1 MTDASLSGGSL
12 LLDVTV
18 PVLTGP
24 LGLLARGL
32 LGLSDFGALL
42 RQAAVGDAR
51 RDPGHETVRV
61 RLDPGEGVGGMTKL
75 GLVEFANDEGRV
87 RVTVPGPWASVLAR
101 HGWTTARTLDEG
113 GNVVAQVWFEPA
125 AGQRVEVPL
134 PGLPDRRLAVGF
146 AGRG

>member
-1 MTDASLSGGSL
+1 MTDAALSSSSL

-24 LGLLARGL
+24 LGMIARGL

-42 RQAAVGDAR
+42 RQAAVGDPQ

-75 GLVEFANDEGRV
+75 GLLEFANDQGQV

-101 HGWTTARTLDEG
+101 HGWTTARMLDEAG
-113 GNVVAQVWFEPA
+113 HVVARLWFDPA
-125 AGQRVEVPL
+125 PGQRVEVPL